1 MEVKKMINFEE
12 VLNQKVNGILATID
26 GNQPQTRV
34 FQSLWA
40 ENNKVYFCTGAQ
52 KDVYKQ
58 LISNPNASYCVE
70 NKFSPVL
77 SLNGTVS
84 FADELIY
91 KERAFEILPMLVNLY
106 QSPTNENFK
115 VFYIDI
121 KEVKTFSYAEGPIQY
136 TL

>member
-1 MEVKKMINFEE
+1 MINFEE
-12 VLNQKVNGILATID
+12 ILNQKVNGILATINE
-26 GNQPQTRV
+26 GKPQTRV

-58 LISNPNASYCVE
+58 LVSNPNASFCVE

-77 SLNGTVS
+77 SVNGEVS
-84 FADELIY
+84 IADELEY
-91 KERAFEILPMLVNLY
+91 KQRAFEILPMLENLY
-106 QSPTNENFK
+106 QTPTNENFK

-121 KEVKTFSYAEGPIQY
+121 KEVKTFSYAEGPKEY

>member
-1 MEVKKMINFEE
+1 MINFEE
-12 VLNQKVNGILATID
+12 ILNQKVNGILATINE
-26 GNQPQTRV
+26 GKPQTRI

-58 LISNPNASYCVE
+58 LVSNPNASFCVE

-77 SLNGTVS
+77 SVNGEVS
-84 FADELIY
+84 FSDELEY
-91 KERAFEILPMLVNLY
+91 KKRAFEILPMLENVY
-106 QSPTNENFK
+106 QTPTNENFK

-121 KEVKTFSYAEGPIQY
+121 KEVKTFGYAEGPKEY
-136 TL
+136 SL

>member
-1 MEVKKMINFEE
+1 MINFEE
-12 VLNQKVNGILATID
+12 ILNQKVNGILATINE
-26 GNQPQTRV
+26 GKPQTRV

-58 LISNPNASYCVE
+58 LVSNPNVSFCVE

-77 SLNGTVS
+77 SVNGEVS
-84 FADELIY
+84 VADELEY
-91 KERAFEILPMLVNLY
+91 KERAFKILPMLENIY
-106 QSPTNENFK
+106 QTPTNENFK

-121 KEVKTFSYAEGPIQY
+121 KEVKTFDYAEGPKEYI
-136 TL
+136 L